1 MLRDAIIIFCQGK
14 DNYYRNMPVNK
25 DALKR
30 YRVIDRL
37 LSDPNHDYTTEQI
50 MNYVNR
56 ETDSNVGIRMIQ
68 KDILSLE
75 EEFGKTL
82 VRNRG
87 RRGTV
92 RYEDQSTPL
101 FYQELTADEEELL
114 REVLRTLGQFEGLDN
129 FTWFDLLS
137 KKLNMKEGRKNC
149 PIISFGEND
158 ILQFSTNLLGKLFTA
173 ISKRK
178 TICINYQPFG
188 KEKKSYEIYPYLLRQ
203 YNRRW
208 FLLATPVGNEV
219 EPYRKEFIANFAL
232 DRMAPD
238 FEYLEDIPYVDTPVD
253 LDARF
258 KEIVGVTLYE
268 DRDVED
274 IYFAVSPASAN
285 YVRSKLIHRTQMEA
299 EGDELEY
306 FRTKYPQFDDW
317 AFFSIEC
324 RPNPELYSLLSSYG
338 GNLVVLDPFS
348 IRDEMVKRAHSAAEN
363 YGIVIMSK

>member
-1 MLRDAIIIFCQGK
+1 
-14 DNYYRNMPVNK
+14 MPVNK

-178 TICINYQPFG
+178 TTCINYQPFG

-219 EPYRKEFIANFAL
+219 EPYREEFIANFAL

-338 GNLVVLDPFS
+338 GNLVVLDPLS

>member
-1 MLRDAIIIFCQGK
+1 
-14 DNYYRNMPVNK
+14 MPVNK

-50 MNYVNR
+50 MNSVNR

-82 VRNRG
+82 IRNCG

-137 KKLNMKEGRKNC
+137 KKLNMNEKQKNC

-178 TICINYQPFG
+178 TICIKYQPFG

-208 FLLATPVGNEV
+208 FLLATPIGNDV
-219 EPYRKEFIANFAL
+219 EPYREQFIANFAL
-232 DRMAPD
+232 DRMDPV
-238 FEYLEDIPYVDTPVD
+238 FEYLEDIPYIDTPVD
-253 LDARF
+253 LEARF
-258 KEIVGVTLYE
+258 EEIVGVTLYDDKE
-268 DRDVED
+268 VEV

-285 YVRSKLIHRTQMEA
+285 YVRSKMIHRTQMEA
-299 EGDELEY
+299 EDAELEY
-306 FRTKYPQFDDW
+306 LRRKYKQFDGW
-317 AFFSIEC
+317 PFFSIEC

-338 GNLVVLDPFS
+338 GNLVVLEPSS
-348 IRDEMVKRAHSAAEN
+348 IRTDMLKRALAAAEN
-363 YGIVIMSK
+363 YGIVVNSK